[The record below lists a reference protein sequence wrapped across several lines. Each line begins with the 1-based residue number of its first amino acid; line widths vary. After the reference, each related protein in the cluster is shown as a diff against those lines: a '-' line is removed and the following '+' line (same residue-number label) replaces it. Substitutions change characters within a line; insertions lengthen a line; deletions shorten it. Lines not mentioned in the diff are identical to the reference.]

1 MHTHAQAHTHTN
13 THTHSNTCK
22 HAQTHRQTLTAH
34 TKPEHLL
41 WTMRPHRCDLVPRFQ
56 SKAQRVAAAK
66 RISVGWS
73 EWSQCDGPV
82 YLVAGALWTVGER
95 YQECCCAEP
104 EEPQGGRILHFNP
117 VFGIEAIIESA
128 KIACEQVKQKREIV
142 LVCPSRYHQFVAQ
155 ELQGLGIKYVEAKLP
170 KQRGQGENGGKVLK
184 VQVYASQQM

>member
-1 MHTHAQAHTHTN
+1 MHTHAQAHTHKH

-82 YLVAGALWTVGER
+82 YLVAGALWTVGGKIPGVLLRRTWRTSRRKNPSLQSGVWNRGHYWISKNCMWTGE
-95 YQECCCAEP
+95 AE
-104 EEPQGGRILHFNP
+104 
-117 VFGIEAIIESA
+117 
-128 KIACEQVKQKREIV
+128 KRDS
-142 LVCPSRYHQFVAQ
+142 SRMP
-155 ELQGLGIKYVEAKLP
+155 I
-170 KQRGQGENGGKVLK
+170 
-184 VQVYASQQM
+184 